1 MNSVFATVIVML
13 ILMNTLVLALDRY
26 PIDDEESQKYDQIN
40 TALTWLF
47 FVEMVVK
54 LVGLGPKL
62 YAKDKF
68 NLFDAFITC
77 LTTAENLIDIA
88 SVSSSV
94 SSGGAISGFRAV
106 RLFRIFKL
114 AR

>member
-1 MNSVFATVIVML
+1 MNSVFATVIILL
-13 ILMNTLVLALDRY
+13 ILINTLVLVLDRY
-26 PIDDEESQKYDQIN
+26 PIDYEEAENYNHIN
-40 TALTWLF
+40 TVLTWLF
-47 FVEMVVK
+47 FVEMVIK
-54 LVGLGPKL
+54 LIGLGPKL
-62 YAKDKF
+62 YVKDKF

-88 SVSSSV
+88 SVDSSV